1 MVKYINWTSSLLIVF
16 FNIVY
21 YLPVLLRVLNTGGR
35 TQNYMA
41 VLLVCICVSLFSII
55 GAFSFARQFMRSP
68 SILILNLVG
77 LFLTCI
83 WLLFFVEHWQ
93 VV

>member
-1 MVKYINWTSSLLIVF
+1 MIKYINWMSSLLIVF

-21 YLPVLLRVLNTGGR
+21 YIPVLARVLGAGNT
-35 TQNYMA
+35 NKYMA
-41 VLLVCICVSLFSII
+41 VLLVCICVSIFSIVSI
-55 GAFSFARQFMRSP
+55 FSFIRQFMRSP
-68 SILILNLVG
+68 SILVFNLIG
-77 LFLTCI
+77 LFLTFT